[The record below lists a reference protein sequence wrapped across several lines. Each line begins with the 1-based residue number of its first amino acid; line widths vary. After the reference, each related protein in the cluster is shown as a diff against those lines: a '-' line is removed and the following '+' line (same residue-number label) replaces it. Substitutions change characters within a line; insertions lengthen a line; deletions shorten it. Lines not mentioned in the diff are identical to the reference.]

1 MMPAGTSTGDG
12 PDVTGE
18 RVPGELR
25 GTWVGDELT
34 RAVRHIDTL
43 NHAIET
49 LQHGMR
55 LQQEEIARLS
65 DHLQAVDGRSQRHE
79 AGVEATRGLRQ
90 EITALQATLDAETDL
105 RRDLVA
111 RIERGDAREAETER
125 ELRRVLEQIATQL
138 QTADERQASLA
149 VREQHLATDLADTAR
164 EERTFEARIADLEAR
179 AAAGQ
184 DATRG
189 VGQEIARV
197 AGAVPELLAKIEDLA
212 VRMRSMQEEQRR
224 VAEEVTAL
232 RGIRDREAELL
243 DLLDQQRATRARV
256 EDRLTAIEEQI
267 EAVRRDSAA
276 AQESLALAAR
286 DRAGDSARRARLEE
300 RLEAQRDTV
309 TEHLRRV
316 LRAEEERAQRH
327 IEEIERDV
335 RVARSLL
342 VRLDEQAGGTDQEQP
357 L

>member
-1 MMPAGTSTGDG
+1 MMPAGTSGSDAA
-12 PDVTGE
+12 E
-18 RVPGELR
+18 RVPGDLR

-43 NHAIET
+43 THALEA

-65 DHLQAVDGRSQRHE
+65 DHVQTVDGRSQRHE
-79 AGVEATRGLRQ
+79 AGVDAARGLQHDIATLRQ
-90 EITALQATLDAETDL
+90 TLDAEQEL

-111 RIERGDAREAETER
+111 RIERGDAREAETQR
-125 ELRRVLEQIATQL
+125 ELQRVLEQIATRL
-138 QTADERQASLA
+138 NEADDRQASLS
-149 VREQHLATDLADTAR
+149 VRERHIATDLADTAR
-164 EERTFEARIADLEAR
+164 EEQTFEARIENLEAR
-179 AAAGQ
+179 TVAGQ

-197 AGAVPELLAKIEDLA
+197 AGAIPELLAKVEDVA
-212 VRMRSMQEEQRR
+212 TKIRGMQEEQRR
-224 VAEEVTAL
+224 LADEVTAL

-243 DLLDQQRATRARV
+243 DMLEQQRTTRARV
-256 EDRLTAIEEQI
+256 EDRLSALEESIES
-267 EAVRRDSAA
+267 VRRGNEA
-276 AQESLALAAR
+276 AQELLALAAR
-286 DRAGDSARRARLEE
+286 DRAGESARRARLEE

-309 TEHLRRV
+309 AEHLRRA
-316 LRAEEERAQRH
+316 LHAEEERAHRR

-335 RVARSLL
+335 RVARTLL
-342 VRLDEQAGGTDQEQP
+342 VRLDEQAHGTDQEQP